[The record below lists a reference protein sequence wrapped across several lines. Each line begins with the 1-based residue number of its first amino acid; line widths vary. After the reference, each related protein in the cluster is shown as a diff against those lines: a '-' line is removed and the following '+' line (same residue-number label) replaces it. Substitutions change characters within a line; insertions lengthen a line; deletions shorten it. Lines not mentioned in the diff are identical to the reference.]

1 MSLDQNLEVNKK
13 LNKNIIL
20 YLSIFIIGA
29 IAYYL
34 SITNEDPTVFPKS
47 ITDEFKFTAWINA
60 GEDYLKDNY
69 RWITRLFA
77 SFLQAGYM
85 ALENFFVES
94 PWILIMSLMTLPA
107 LAYGGIRLAL
117 FCMFTVY
124 FWGAVD
130 MWEVSMQTL
139 ALMGLS
145 VILSVILGV
154 ILGIFSSQSDRFE
167 NFLKPI
173 LDTMQVMPAFV
184 YLFPAMFFF
193 GIGGAPAILATLI
206 YAMPPIIRLTNL
218 GIRQVSKETIESA
231 ESFGSNKYQLLFKIK
246 IPMALPSIMM
256 GVNQT
261 IMMALALVVLATF
274 IGAEGLGGQVWQA
287 IRKLDVGWAMEGGL
301 CILFMA
307 IMFDRLSSAI
317 SKDKETLPND
327 VEKFYLLPQSLQRY
341 PLANLIELPLRII
354 VKLTY
359 LIFSNII
366 NIFASFFDS
375 SISIFN
381 KSYSGIIKNFMNQR
395 YFLFSSL
402 LIFIFIYIFD
412 AYFFAIG
419 TFPETWTIEI
429 QKPIENAVKAMTLDP
444 GFISFAKGLK
454 YFIYLY
460 LLKPLNAFLTQI
472 PWWYTMVVFII
483 IGYVTVGL
491 RFATITAILLAFIGA
506 TGMWMHSMITLSSV
520 LVSVLICFVIG
531 VPLGVLASYNKW
543 YRDIQNVVLDAMQT
557 LPYFCY
563 LIPVLMFFGGNIVS
577 AVIATVIYSVPPII
591 RLTALGLSQVSGGY
605 SEVSKSF
612 GGTGIQTLNKVKFP
626 LAVPSLVMGF
636 NQTVIMAFAMQIVTP
651 LIGGKGLGLQ
661 VFNAL
666 QRSDTGRGLSA
677 GLAIVLLAIIID
689 RITHAWTK
697 KQRQAL
703 GLDQS

>member
-1 MSLDQNLEVNKK
+1 MSLDRNLEVNKK

-145 VILSVILGV
+145 VILSVIFGV
-154 ILGIFSSQSDRFE
+154 ILGILSSQNDRFE
-167 NFLKPI
+167 SFLKPI

-317 SKDKETLPND
+317 SKDKETLPDD

-341 PLANLIELPLRII
+341 PLANIIELPLRII
-354 VKLTY
+354 VKFTY
-359 LIFSNII
+359 LIFSNVI
-366 NIFASFFDS
+366 NLLAHFLDS

-381 KSYSGIIKNFMNQR
+381 KSYAGIVKNFMNQR

-402 LIFIFIYIFD
+402 LIFVLIYIFD
-412 AYFFAIG
+412 AYFFTVG

-444 GFISFAKGLK
+444 GFIAFAKGLK

-460 LLKPLNAFLTQI
+460 LLKPLNVFLTQI
-472 PWWYTMVVFII
+472 PWWYTMTVFII

>member
-1 MSLDQNLEVNKK
+1 MSLDRNLEVNKK

-402 LIFIFIYIFD
+402 LIFFFIYIFD

>member
-1 MSLDQNLEVNKK
+1 MSLDQNSGVTKK

-85 ALENFFVES
+85 ALENFFVDS

-317 SKDKETLPND
+317 SEDKETLPND

-354 VKLTY
+354 VKLTH

-402 LIFIFIYIFD
+402 LIFFFIYIFD

-429 QKPIENAVKAMTLDP
+429 QKPIENTVKAMTLDP

>member
-1 MSLDQNLEVNKK
+1 MSLDQNPGITKK

-375 SISIFN
+375 LISIFN

-402 LIFIFIYIFD
+402 LIFFFIYIFD

-429 QKPIENAVKAMTLDP
+429 QKPIENTVKAMTLDP

-460 LLKPLNAFLTQI
+460 LLKPLNTFLTQI

>member
-1 MSLDQNLEVNKK
+1 MSLDQNPGITKK

-317 SKDKETLPND
+317 SKDKETLPDD

-381 KSYSGIIKNFMNQR
+381 KSYSGISKNFINQR

-402 LIFIFIYIFD
+402 LIFVFIYIS
-412 AYFFAIG
+412 
-419 TFPETWTIEI
+419 
-429 QKPIENAVKAMTLDP
+429 V
-444 GFISFAKGLK
+444 S
-454 YFIYLY
+454 
-460 LLKPLNAFLTQI
+460 
-472 PWWYTMVVFII
+472 YTH
-483 IGYVTVGL
+483 L
-491 RFATITAILLAFIGA
+491 
-506 TGMWMHSMITLSSV
+506 
-520 LVSVLICFVIG
+520 
-531 VPLGVLASYNKW
+531 
-543 YRDIQNVVLDAMQT
+543 T
-557 LPYFCY
+557 LPTKR
-563 LIPVLMFFGGNIVS
+563 IV
-577 AVIATVIYSVPPII
+577 
-591 RLTALGLSQVSGGY
+591 
-605 SEVSKSF
+605 
-612 GGTGIQTLNKVKFP
+612 
-626 LAVPSLVMGF
+626 
-636 NQTVIMAFAMQIVTP
+636 
-651 LIGGKGLGLQ
+651 
-661 VFNAL
+661 
-666 QRSDTGRGLSA
+666 
-677 GLAIVLLAIIID
+677 
-689 RITHAWTK
+689 
-697 KQRQAL
+697 
-703 GLDQS
+703 

>member
-1 MSLDQNLEVNKK
+1 MSLDRNLEVNKK

-317 SKDKETLPND
+317 SKDKETLPDD

-381 KSYSGIIKNFMNQR
+381 KSYSGIIKNFINQR

-402 LIFIFIYIFD
+402 LIFFFIYIFD

>member
-1 MSLDQNLEVNKK
+1 
-13 LNKNIIL
+13 
-20 YLSIFIIGA
+20 
-29 IAYYL
+29 
-34 SITNEDPTVFPKS
+34 
-47 ITDEFKFTAWINA
+47 
-60 GEDYLKDNY
+60 
-69 RWITRLFA
+69 
-77 SFLQAGYM
+77 
-85 ALENFFVES
+85 
-94 PWILIMSLMTLPA
+94 
-107 LAYGGIRLAL
+107 
-117 FCMFTVY
+117 
-124 FWGAVD
+124 
-130 MWEVSMQTL
+130 
-139 ALMGLS
+139 
-145 VILSVILGV
+145 
-154 ILGIFSSQSDRFE
+154 
-167 NFLKPI
+167 
-173 LDTMQVMPAFV
+173 
-184 YLFPAMFFF
+184 
-193 GIGGAPAILATLI
+193 
-206 YAMPPIIRLTNL
+206 
-218 GIRQVSKETIESA
+218 
-231 ESFGSNKYQLLFKIK
+231 
-246 IPMALPSIMM
+246 MALPSIMM

-317 SKDKETLPND
+317 SKDKETLPDD

-354 VKLTY
+354 VKFTY
-359 LIFSNII
+359 LIFSNLI
-366 NIFASFFDS
+366 NLLAHFLDS

-381 KSYSGIIKNFMNQR
+381 KSYAGIVKNFMNQR

-402 LIFIFIYIFD
+402 LIFVLIYIFD
-412 AYFFAIG
+412 AYFFAVG

-460 LLKPLNAFLTQI
+460 LLKPLNLFLTQI
-472 PWWYTMVVFII
+472 PWWYTMTVFII

-591 RLTALGLSQVSGGY
+591 RLTALGLSQVSSGY

>member
-1 MSLDQNLEVNKK
+1 MSLDRNLEVNKK

-206 YAMPPIIRLTNL
+206 YSMPPIIRLTNL

-395 YFLFSSL
+395 CFLFSSL
-402 LIFIFIYIFD
+402 LIFFFIYIFD

-543 YRDIQNVVLDAMQT
+543 YRDVQNVVLDAMQT

>member
-1 MSLDQNLEVNKK
+1 MSLDRNLAVNKK

-94 PWILIMSLMTLPA
+94 PWILIMSLMALPA

-375 SISIFN
+375 SISILN

-402 LIFIFIYIFD
+402 LIFFFIYIFD

>member
-1 MSLDQNLEVNKK
+1 MSLDRNLEVNKK

-145 VILSVILGV
+145 VILSVIFGV
-154 ILGIFSSQSDRFE
+154 ILGILSSQNDRFE
-167 NFLKPI
+167 SFLKPI

-317 SKDKETLPND
+317 SKDKETLPDD

-354 VKLTY
+354 VKFTY
-359 LIFSNII
+359 LIFSNLI
-366 NIFASFFDS
+366 NLLAHFLDS

-381 KSYSGIIKNFMNQR
+381 KSYAGIVKNFMNQR

-402 LIFIFIYIFD
+402 LIFVLIYIFD
-412 AYFFAIG
+412 AYFFAVG

-460 LLKPLNAFLTQI
+460 LLKPLNVFLTQI
-472 PWWYTMVVFII
+472 PWWYTMTVFII

-591 RLTALGLSQVSGGY
+591 RLTALGLSQVSSGY

>member
-1 MSLDQNLEVNKK
+1 MSLDRNLEVNKK

-20 YLSIFIIGA
+20 YFSIFIIGA
-29 IAYYL
+29 FAYYL

-402 LIFIFIYIFD
+402 LIFVFIYIFD

>member
-1 MSLDQNLEVNKK
+1 MSLDRNLEVNKK

-317 SKDKETLPND
+317 SKDKETLPDD

-381 KSYSGIIKNFMNQR
+381 KSYSGISKNFINQR

-402 LIFIFIYIFD
+402 LIFVFIYIFD

-429 QKPIENAVKAMTLDP
+429 QKPIENAVKTMTLDP

>member
-1 MSLDQNLEVNKK
+1 MSLDQNPGITKK

-402 LIFIFIYIFD
+402 LIFFFIYIFD

>member
-1 MSLDQNLEVNKK
+1 MSLDQNPAITKK

-402 LIFIFIYIFD
+402 LIFFFIYIFD

>member
-1 MSLDQNLEVNKK
+1 MSLDRNLEVNKK

-107 LAYGGIRLAL
+107 LAYGGIRLSL

-402 LIFIFIYIFD
+402 LIFFFIYIFD

>member
-1 MSLDQNLEVNKK
+1 MSFDQNLEVNKK
-13 LNKNIIL
+13 VNKNIIL

-94 PWILIMSLMTLPA
+94 PWILIMSLTALPA

-145 VILSVILGV
+145 VILSVIFGV
-154 ILGIFSSQSDRFE
+154 ILGILSSQNDRFE
-167 NFLKPI
+167 SFLKPI

-287 IRKLDVGWAMEGGL
+287 IRKLDVGWAMESGL

-317 SKDKETLPND
+317 SKDKETLPDD

-354 VKLTY
+354 VKFIY
-359 LIFSNII
+359 LFFTNVI
-366 NIFASFFDS
+366 NLLAHFLDSF
-375 SISIFN
+375 ISIFN
-381 KSYSGIIKNFMNQR
+381 KSYAGIVKNFINQR

-402 LIFIFIYIFD
+402 LIFVLIYLFD
-412 AYFFAIG
+412 AYFFAVG

-444 GFISFAKGLK
+444 GFISFAKGMK
-454 YFIYLY
+454 YFIYMY
-460 LLKPLNAFLTQI
+460 LLKPLNVFLTQI
-472 PWWYTMVVFII
+472 PWWYTMTVFII

-531 VPLGVLASYNKW
+531 VPLGVIASYNKW

-703 GLDQS
+703 GLNQS

>member
-1 MSLDQNLEVNKK
+1 MSLDQNSGVTKK

-29 IAYYL
+29 TAYYL

-94 PWILIMSLMTLPA
+94 PWILVMSLMTLPA

-145 VILSVILGV
+145 VILSVVFGV
-154 ILGIFSSQSDRFE
+154 ILGILSSQNDRFE
-167 NFLKPI
+167 SFLKPI

-287 IRKLDVGWAMEGGL
+287 IRKLDVGWAMESGL

-317 SKDKETLPND
+317 SKDKETLPDD

-354 VKLTY
+354 VKFTY
-359 LIFSNII
+359 LIFSNVI
-366 NIFASFFDS
+366 NLLANFLDI

-381 KSYSGIIKNFMNQR
+381 KSYAGIVKNFMNQR

-402 LIFIFIYIFD
+402 LIFVLIYICD
-412 AYFFAIG
+412 AYFFSVG
-419 TFPETWTIEI
+419 TFPETWTIDI
-429 QKPIENAVKAMTLDP
+429 QKPIENTVKAMTLDP

-460 LLKPLNAFLTQI
+460 LLKPLNVFLTQI
-472 PWWYTMVVFII
+472 PWWYTMIVFII

-531 VPLGVLASYNKW
+531 VPLGVIASYNKW

>member
-1 MSLDQNLEVNKK
+1 MAVMQNIE
-13 LNKNIIL
+13 NKNKFNKNLIV
-20 YLSIFIIGA
+20 YFSIFIVVS

-34 SITNEDPTVFPKS
+34 SIINEAPSVFPKS

-60 GEDYLKDNY
+60 GEDYLKENY

-77 SFLQAGYM
+77 SFLKAGYT
-85 ALENFFVES
+85 ALENFFVTS
-94 PWILIMSLMTLPA
+94 PWILVMSLVALPA
-107 LAYGGIRLAL
+107 LAYGGIKLSL
-117 FCMFTVY
+117 FCIFTVY

-130 MWEVSMQTL
+130 MWDVSMQTL
-139 ALMGLS
+139 SLMGLS
-145 VILSVILGV
+145 VILSIIFGV
-154 ILGIFSSQSDRFE
+154 TLGIFSSQSDRFE

-193 GIGGAPAILATLI
+193 GIGGAPAIIATLI

-231 ESFGSNKYQLLFKIK
+231 ESFGSNKIQLLFKIK

-287 IRKLDVGWAMEGGL
+287 IRKLDVGYAMEAGL

-307 IMFDRLSSAI
+307 IMFDRISSAI
-317 SKDKETLPND
+317 TKDKQTLPED
-327 VEKFYLLPQSLQRY
+327 VQKFYILPQNWQRY
-341 PLANLIELPLRII
+341 PIANLIELPIRLI
-354 VKLTY
+354 VKLIY
-359 LIFSNII
+359 IIFSSII
-366 NIFASFFDS
+366 NLFANTVDKF
-375 SISIFN
+375 ISIFK
-381 KSYSGIIKNFMNQR
+381 KSYSGLVRDFIIQR
-395 YFLFSSL
+395 FFLFSSI
-402 LIFIFIYIFD
+402 LIFILIFIFD
-412 AYFFAIG
+412 AYFYTIG
-419 TFPETWTIEI
+419 SFPETWTIDIE
-429 QKPIENAVKAMTLDP
+429 KPIENAVKAMTLDP
-444 GFISFAKGLK
+444 GFITFAKGMRA
-454 YFIYLY
+454 FVYLY
-460 LLKPLNAFLTQI
+460 LLNPLNLFLTHT
-472 PWWYTMVVFII
+472 PWWYTMTVFVI
-483 IGYVTVGL
+483 IGYFTVGL
-491 RFATITAILLAFIGA
+491 RFATITALLLAFIGA
-506 TGMWMHSMITLSSV
+506 SGMWMHSMITLSSV

-531 VPLGVLASYNKW
+531 VPLGIIASYNKW

-577 AVIATVIYSVPPII
+577 AVIATVIYAVPPII
-591 RLTALGLSQVSGGY
+591 RLTALGLSQVSGTY
-605 SEVSKSF
+605 SEVSRSF

-689 RITHAWTK
+689 RISHAWTK
-697 KQRQAL
+697 KQRIAL
-703 GLDQS
+703 GLDKS

>member
-1 MSLDQNLEVNKK
+1 MSLDRNLEVNKK

-145 VILSVILGV
+145 VILSVIFGV
-154 ILGIFSSQSDRFE
+154 ILGILSSQNDRFE
-167 NFLKPI
+167 SFLKPI

-317 SKDKETLPND
+317 SKDKETLPDD

-341 PLANLIELPLRII
+341 PLANLIELPLRIV
-354 VKLTY
+354 VKFTY
-359 LIFSNII
+359 LIFSNAI
-366 NIFASFFDS
+366 NLLANFLDS

-381 KSYSGIIKNFMNQR
+381 KSNDGIIKNFMNQR

-402 LIFIFIYIFD
+402 LVFFLIYIFD
-412 AYFFAIG
+412 AYFFAVG
-419 TFPETWTIEI
+419 TFPETWTIDI

-460 LLKPLNAFLTQI
+460 LLKPLNLFLTQI

-491 RFATITAILLAFIGA
+491 RFAAITAILLAFIGA

-531 VPLGVLASYNKW
+531 VPLGVIASYNKW

-703 GLDQS
+703 GLNQS

>member
-1 MSLDQNLEVNKK
+1 MSLDRNLEVNKK

-317 SKDKETLPND
+317 SKDKETLPDD

-381 KSYSGIIKNFMNQR
+381 KSYSGIIKNFINQR

-402 LIFIFIYIFD
+402 LIFVFIYIFD

-429 QKPIENAVKAMTLDP
+429 QKPIENAVKAMTPDP
-444 GFISFAKGLK
+444 GFISFAKGVK

>member
-1 MSLDQNLEVNKK
+1 MSLDQNSGVTKK

-317 SKDKETLPND
+317 SKDKETLPDD

-381 KSYSGIIKNFMNQR
+381 KSYSGIIKNFINQR

-402 LIFIFIYIFD
+402 LIFVFIYIFD

>member
-1 MSLDQNLEVNKK
+1 MSLDRNLQVNKK

-85 ALENFFVES
+85 TLENFFVES

-317 SKDKETLPND
+317 SKDKETLPDD

-381 KSYSGIIKNFMNQR
+381 KSSSGIIKNFINQR

-402 LIFIFIYIFD
+402 LIFVFIYIFD

>member
-1 MSLDQNLEVNKK
+1 MSLDQNIDTKNK
-13 LNKNIIL
+13 LNKNIIF
-20 YLSIFIIGA
+20 YISIFIIGA
-29 IAYYL
+29 VAYYL
-34 SITNEDPTVFPKS
+34 SIINEDPTVFPKS

-94 PWILIMSLMTLPA
+94 PWILIMSLIALPA
-107 LAYGGIRLAL
+107 LAYGGIKLAL

-145 VILSVILGV
+145 VILSVIFGV

-231 ESFGSNKYQLLFKIK
+231 ESFGSNKFQLLFKIK

-307 IMFDRLSSAI
+307 IMFDRISSAI
-317 SKDKETLPND
+317 SKEKETLPED
-327 VEKFYLLPQSLQRY
+327 VKKFYLLPQNLHRN
-341 PLANLIELPLRII
+341 PVANLIELPLRIS
-354 VKLTY
+354 VKL
-359 LIFSNII
+359 I
-366 NIFASFFDS
+366 NIFFTTFVNFFASLIASF
-375 SISIFN
+375 ISFFN
-381 KSYSGIIKNFMNQR
+381 KSQKGSVKNFINQR
-395 YFLFSSL
+395 YFLFSSF

-412 AYFFAIG
+412 AYIYSIG
-419 TFPETWTIEI
+419 TFPETWAIDI
-429 QKPIENAVKAMTLDP
+429 QKPIEDTVKAMTLDP
-444 GFISFAKGLK
+444 GFISFAKGMK
-454 YFIYLY
+454 YFVYLY
-460 LLKPLNAFLTQI
+460 LLNPLNLFLTQI
-472 PWWYTMVVFII
+472 PWWYTMIVFIL
-483 IGYVTVGL
+483 IGYVTVGIK
-491 RFATITAILLAFIGA
+491 FATITAILLAFIGA
-506 TGMWMHSMITLSSV
+506 TGMWVHSMITLSSV

-531 VPLGVLASYNKW
+531 VPLGVIASYNKW

-591 RLTALGLSQVSGGY
+591 RLTALGLSQVSGSY

-703 GLDQS
+703 GLDKS

>member
-1 MSLDQNLEVNKK
+1 
-13 LNKNIIL
+13 
-20 YLSIFIIGA
+20 
-29 IAYYL
+29 
-34 SITNEDPTVFPKS
+34 
-47 ITDEFKFTAWINA
+47 
-60 GEDYLKDNY
+60 
-69 RWITRLFA
+69 
-77 SFLQAGYM
+77 M
-85 ALENFFVES
+85 ALENFFVKS

-145 VILSVILGV
+145 VILSVIFGV
-154 ILGIFSSQSDRFE
+154 ILGILSSQNDRFE
-167 NFLKPI
+167 SFLKPI

-317 SKDKETLPND
+317 SKDKETLPDD

-354 VKLTY
+354 VKFTY
-359 LIFSNII
+359 LIFSNVI
-366 NIFASFFDS
+366 NLLAHFLDS

-381 KSYSGIIKNFMNQR
+381 KSYAGIVKNFMNQR

-402 LIFIFIYIFD
+402 LIFVLIYIFD
-412 AYFFAIG
+412 AYFFAVG

-460 LLKPLNAFLTQI
+460 LLKPLNVFLTQI
-472 PWWYTMVVFII
+472 PWWYTMTVFII

-591 RLTALGLSQVSGGY
+591 RLTALGLSQVSSGY